1 MKKLGK
7 LFLMKLENVKNHENK
22 GGGGP
27 GAFKKQG
34 GDAVP
39 WSERVNE

>member
-22 GGGGP
+22 GGAARGPLKNKGGMQYH
-27 GAFKKQG
+27 G
-34 GDAVP
+34 VR
-39 WSERVNE
+39 E